1 MGNGQ
6 SIENKERM
14 NQIVNE
20 IKKFDCCTLDIGD
33 MKGETDYIDFITDD
47 ILEGHDVMKGVDI
60 YGRFFIIVKAHIVYS
75 NRLPIN
81 TFTTFFQRYTD
92 NNIRWVGCGHKAI
105 HLMDTSGGMTLVQ
118 LELLRD
124 LLYNNSV
131 KFDNSIDTRVFIA
144 DFYKED
150 IIDIK
155 IGYKNDSLS
164 LQDTNCMINQA
175 TIIIK
180 PQNRDEP
187 EFHNEIKN
195 ECITKPVLERQ
206 TNIASSF
213 DSKLNTRL
221 WETTLEDIDYHDI
234 ENDRLFK
241 FTTPRDERGHC
252 RSESF

>member
-20 IKKFDCCTLDIGD
+20 IKKFDCSTLDIGD
-33 MKGETDYIDFITDD
+33 MKGETDYIDFISDY
-47 ILEGHDVMKGVDI
+47 ILEGHDVMKGVDK

-131 KFDNSIDTRVFIA
+131 KFDNSIDTRVFSA

-155 IGYKNDSLS
+155 IGYKNDSPS
-164 LQDTNCMINQA
+164 LQYTNCMINQA
-175 TIIIK
+175 TVIE
-180 PQNRDEP
+180 PQSRGQPD
-187 EFHNEIKN
+187 FHKEIKN

-221 WETTLEDIDYHDI
+221 WETILEEIDYHDI
-234 ENDRLFK
+234 ENDRIFK
-241 FTTPRDERGHC
+241 FTTPRHERGHC